1 MGGCTF
7 FRRTAFVKQRAFE
20 VADGNVRVLQGRFD
34 VFQNI
39 GIGQVIDRIIA
50 AEHNVAHSDNGNGI
64 GCLFVRR
71 ILSVHIAGI

>member
-1 MGGCTF
+1 M
-7 FRRTAFVKQRAFE
+7 
-20 VADGNVRVLQGRFD
+20 QGRFD

-50 AEHNVAHSDNGNGI
+50 AEHNVAHADNGNGI